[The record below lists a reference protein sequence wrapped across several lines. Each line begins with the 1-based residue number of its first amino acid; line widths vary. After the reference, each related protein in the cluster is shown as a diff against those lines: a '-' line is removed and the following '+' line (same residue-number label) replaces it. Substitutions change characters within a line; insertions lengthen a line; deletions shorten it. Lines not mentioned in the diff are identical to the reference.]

1 VFPAEDVF
9 AAEHVFPADDWP
21 LHLTLVP
28 PFDIDLAPDAVAA
41 RFPKPAPITVTAGGE
56 ALFGARRS
64 VPVTL
69 IQPSNELTELHAA
82 LVDALE
88 AAGARI
94 RDQKHIREGYRPHA
108 TSQRSARLR
117 AGDSVAVDSLA
128 LVDRAPAGLPGS
140 RRVAALVPLR

>member
-1 VFPAEDVF
+1 VFPAS
-9 AAEHVFPADDWP
+9 DWP

-41 RFPKPAPITVTAGGE
+41 LFPKPAPITVTAGEE

-69 IQPSNELTELHAA
+69 IQASKDLTELHTA

-88 AAGARI
+88 TAGARI
-94 RDQKHIREGYRPHA
+94 RDQKHIRAGYRPHA

-128 LVDRAPAGLPGS
+128 LVDRAPVGLPGS
-140 RRVAALVPLR
+140 RRIAALVPLR